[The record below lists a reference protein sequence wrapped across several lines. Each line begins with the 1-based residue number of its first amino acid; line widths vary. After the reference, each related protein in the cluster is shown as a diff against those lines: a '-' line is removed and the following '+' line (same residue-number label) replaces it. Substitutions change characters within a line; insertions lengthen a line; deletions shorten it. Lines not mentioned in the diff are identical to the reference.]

1 MPHWP
6 IDASGS
12 ENVGYFAV
20 VLARS
25 EDGWDANDI
34 DLDEIDDLTDLA
46 DVMRDSSAEADP
58 DSTFLLFFEQED
70 AWFAVVRVDG
80 EDDPR
85 VFVSDSDAG
94 EESAYAEMLLEAA
107 TGSRG
112 ASVVI
117 EDLEAE
123 EADPDADADSADDEP
138 EEIAAGPVG
147 DSELLADLGTSGDA
161 LLQLCA
167 KEGML
172 PSEILST
179 LAEAAGAGEALESV
193 R

>member
-1 MPHWP
+1 
-6 IDASGS
+6 
-12 ENVGYFAV
+12 VGYFAV
-20 VLARS
+20 VLARH

-46 DVMRDSSAEADP
+46 DEMRDSSDDADA

-70 AWFAVVRVDG
+70 AWFAIVRVDG

-107 TGSRG
+107 SG
-112 ASVVI
+112 ARTTVAL
-117 EDLEAE
+117 EDLEE
-123 EADPDADADSADDEP
+123 PEVEVEADDEDTDD
-138 EEIAAGPVG
+138 EDAEVASGPVG
-147 DSELLADLGTSGDA
+147 DSELMSDLGTSSDA

-172 PSEILST
+172 PSEVLTT
-179 LAEAAGAGEALESV
+179 LAEAAGAAEALESV

>member
-1 MPHWP
+1 
-6 IDASGS
+6 
-12 ENVGYFAV
+12 VGYFAV
-20 VLARS
+20 VLARTD
-25 EDGWDANDI
+25 DGWDANDI

-46 DVMRDSSAEADP
+46 DEMRDSSSEADP

-107 TGSRG
+107 TGARG
-112 ASVVI
+112 APVVVDDLDDGVVVT
-117 EDLEAE
+117 EDPDEDGEEEAE
-123 EADPDADADSADDEP
+123 E
-138 EEIAAGPVG
+138 IVAGPVG
-147 DSELLADLGTSGDA
+147 DSELLADLGTSSDT

-172 PSEILST
+172 PSEVLST